1 MNSSEVRSMA
11 EAIRAALGRINVGSV
26 VLGSVLLIAPKEL
39 RKQAFW
45 YTNVTKMTKR
55 YDGAVLALGVGLVG
69 AITRND
75 LLQRALVWG
84 LAVTVKSIYD
94 DVVAKEP
101 FVLVQSGQVEGWNF
115 DPNENVA
122 LYIDGAPIRETVTTD
137 ANGYFKYTPA
147 SPLASGT
154 HTVVAAT
161 SKKAYYETVAI

>member
-1 MNSSEVRSMA
+1 MA
-11 EAIRAALGRINVGSV
+11 EAIRAALGRINIGSV

-45 YTNVTKMTKR
+45 YTNVTKTAKQ

-69 AITRND
+69 AITRQE

-84 LAVTVKSIYD
+84 LAITINTIYD
-94 DVVAKEP
+94 DMVAKKP
-101 FVLVQSGQVEGWNF
+101 FVLVQSNSVEGWNF
-115 DPNENVA
+115 DANESVT
-122 LYIDGAPIRETVTTD
+122 LIIDGVPVRETITTD

-147 SPLASGT
+147 TPLASGT

>member
-1 MNSSEVRSMA
+1 MA

-45 YTNVTKMTKR
+45 YTNVTKTAKQ

-69 AITRND
+69 AVTRQE

-84 LAVTVKSIYD
+84 LAITISTIYD
-94 DVVAKEP
+94 DMVAKKP
-101 FVLVQSGQVEGWNF
+101 FVLVQGNQVEGWNF
-115 DPNENVA
+115 DPNESVT
-122 LYIDGAPIRETVTTD
+122 LIIDGEQVRETITTD

-147 SPLASGT
+147 SALSSGT